1 MTEEPKSYAKR
12 GALGRL
18 LRSPFFWAAA
28 AAAITLPLVRP
39 LLRRV
44 PDPPP
49 RVGSLPSFELVDQA
63 GRRFS
68 DEDLAGN
75 VYVVDFFFTTCQSIC
90 PRLTRAMKTLQDRFE
105 HNRIPVRLLS
115 ITVDP
120 ENDTPEVLAAYAKK
134 YGADTARWTF
144 VTGTEVEVRHLIVE
158 GFKTHM
164 GQKEKIGD
172 NLIDIS
178 HAGLFVI
185 VDGESGIRGYY
196 RPDQQGLDEMYHRSQ
211 HVLRQMEHGR

>member
-1 MTEEPKSYAKR
+1 MTEGPKSTAKR
-12 GALGRL
+12 GMLGRL

-28 AAAITLPLVRP
+28 AAVITLPLVRP
-39 LLRRV
+39 LLRHV

-49 RVGSLPSFELVDQA
+49 RVGTLPGFRLVDQT
-63 GRRFS
+63 GRPFGNK
-68 DEDLAGN
+68 DLVGK
-75 VYVVDFFFTTCQSIC
+75 VHVVDFFFTTCQSIC
-90 PRLTRAMKTLQDRFE
+90 PRLTRAMKALQDRFE
-105 HNRIPVRLLS
+105 KNKVPVRLLS

-134 YGADTARWTF
+134 YGADLKRWTF
-144 VTGTEVEVRHLIVE
+144 VTGTEAQVRELIVE

-185 VDGESGIRGYY
+185 VDGEGGIRGYY
-196 RPDQQGLDEMYHRSQ
+196 RPDEQGLDEMFHRSQ
-211 HVLRQMEHGR
+211 HVLREMERGR